1 MRAKIEGA
9 NIFMCDCL
17 GCHTK
22 TYLHSR
28 IANIK
33 FYSARLARKYLKW
46 LSYSYLKW
54 ALKVKLV

>member
-28 IANIK
+28 I
-33 FYSARLARKYLKW
+33 
-46 LSYSYLKW
+46 
-54 ALKVKLV
+54 